1 MTKYAIMD
9 IFRKFVCSFFKPFVK
24 IELSFAYAINLFTST
39 ENCMEMRIILQ
50 KQVFFSHPSNNS
62 RQLINFNIN
71 AVVLRVIIC

>member
-1 MTKYAIMD
+1 MQLWTFSENLY
-9 IFRKFVCSFFKPFVK
+9 VLFFKPFVK